1 MPLTPNGKVD
11 RHALPA
17 HDQADL
23 ASTGTFAAPKDVI
36 ESRLVQ
42 IWETVLGVR
51 PIGVRDNYFEL
62 GGHSVLAV
70 KLMNRIEEA
79 FGRTLPIA
87 TLLQAPTIEQ
97 LAAILRREEWS
108 PPWSCLVPIQTG
120 GSKPPFFCIHG
131 INGAVVRFHDLS
143 RYLGSDQPFYGMQAQ
158 GLDAGHPCHTRTEDM
173 ASHYIKEIRSVQP
186 QGPYFL
192 GGYSF
197 GGAIAFEMA
206 QQLAAQGQEDA
217 VVVLFDTNFPQQ
229 STSVSRK
236 AESTSSALLM
246 LFRVPASERWTYL
259 SRMATAPIRAVERWL
274 HFARL
279 PRNSKRVRK
288 ACLQAERD
296 YTPRAYPGRVIL
308 FRSSHKPLGQLS
320 DPRAAWNTFFS
331 NRKFDL

>member
-1 MPLTPNGKVD
+1 MCIRD
-11 RHALPA
+11 R
-17 HDQADL
+17 
-23 ASTGTFAAPKDVI
+23 
-36 ESRLVQ
+36 

-173 ASHYIKEIRSVQP
+173 ASHYIK
-186 QGPYFL
+186 
-192 GGYSF
+192 
-197 GGAIAFEMA
+197 
-206 QQLAAQGQEDA
+206 A
-217 VVVLFDTNFPQQ
+217 VSYTHLDV
-229 STSVSRK
+229 
-236 AESTSSALLM
+236 
-246 LFRVPASERWTYL
+246 Y
-259 SRMATAPIRAVERWL
+259 
-274 HFARL
+274 
-279 PRNSKRVRK
+279 KRQTVG
-288 ACLQAERD
+288 C
-296 YTPRAYPGRVIL
+296 
-308 FRSSHKPLGQLS
+308 
-320 DPRAAWNTFFS
+320 
-331 NRKFDL
+331 